1 MSMKWQFGEV
11 LVNKVSGE
19 RYVVEGVTESQCLI
33 LKSEDNSS
41 EVRISISL
49 LDDLF
54 RTTWSKWH
62 NEQFAVLHTSLS
74 VRWKHNRKMTI
85 MECPEY
91 GLKVYARLHPE
102 DTFDAYTGRML
113 CKIRMIKKFLDIK
126 EKNLL

>member
-19 RYVVEGVTESQCLI
+19 RYIVEGVTESQCLI

-54 RTTWSKWH
+54 RTT
-62 NEQFAVLHTSLS
+62 
-74 VRWKHNRKMTI
+74 
-85 MECPEY
+85 
-91 GLKVYARLHPE
+91 
-102 DTFDAYTGRML
+102 
-113 CKIRMIKKFLDIK
+113 
-126 EKNLL
+126 

>member
-33 LKSEDNSS
+33 LKSEDNNS

-54 RTTWSKWH
+54 KTTWSKWH
-62 NEQFAVLHTSLS
+62 NEQFAVLHTGLS

-102 DTFDAYTGRML
+102 DTFDIYTGRML